1 MRIILTMATL
11 GLTLLTAQVVNAE
24 VGQQE
29 VPSFSG
35 FEFIDRNLIKKNKI
49 TQMHVAVFKDLDAEH
64 ACIAFAYDFD
74 SKGQIIKYA
83 PPMVGTS
90 MVYRYADSGDLIDY
104 GWDNRDGSDYL
115 WFSTKE
121 DYDRFEDAVKE
132 FNAEHKDFLT
142 TKLSKD
148 DTVIKRISSFCANID
163 GYYELS
169 FAEGHKD
176 YPQLAGTLYAHLV
189 DTPSD
194 SLVSKSRFKTPGFLT
209 VFNNYIVEQ

>member
-1 MRIILTMATL
+1 MRIILILAALFTVQEV
-11 GLTLLTAQVVNAE
+11 GAE
-24 VGQQE
+24 VEEQAI
-29 VPSFSG
+29 PSFNG
-35 FEFIDRNLIKKNKI
+35 FEFIDQRQILKNKI
-49 TQMHVAVFKDLDAEH
+49 SQIHVAVFDDLDAEH
-64 ACIAFAYDFD
+64 SCIAFAYEFD
-74 SKGQIIKYA
+74 SKGQIIKYI

-90 MVYRYADSGDLIDY
+90 MVYKYENSGDLIDY

-115 WFSTKE
+115 WFSTRE
-121 DYDRFEDAVKE
+121 DYDRFEEEVKKMD
-132 FNAEHKDFLT
+132 AEHKDFLT
-142 TKLSKD
+142 TKRSKD

-169 FAEGHKD
+169 FAEGHMD

-209 VFNNYIVEQ
+209 VFINYIVEQ